1 MTREERIQKQLAD
14 AKRGLDSITIDA
26 FRTAKEI
33 LGVKYHHLSPEFRKQ
48 YKYWLGYCRYYY
60 MKDKNGARYRM
71 VNAFDMFDQ
80 LKQQSRGL

>member
-1 MTREERIQKQLAD
+1 MTQEERIQKQVAD

-26 FRTAKEI
+26 FRTTKKY
-33 LGVKYHHLSPEFRKQ
+33 LGNKYHHLSSEFRKQ
-48 YKYWLGYCRYYY
+48 YKYWLAYCRYYY

>member
-1 MTREERIQKQLAD
+1 MTQEERIQKQVAD

-26 FRTAKEI
+26 FQMTKEY
-33 LGVKYHHLSPEFRKQ
+33 LGKKYHHLSSEFRKQ
-48 YKYWLGYCRYYY
+48 YKYWLGYCRHYF
-60 MKDKNGARYRM
+60 MKDKNGVRYRL